1 MGNHLSRD
9 RDDRGQILPFTT
21 LLLVLAAGL
30 AVLIVAL
37 GQIAVDRAQA
47 RTAAD
52 AAALAAAA
60 SPERARVQAVRLAGA
75 NGARILSFDEP
86 SGEVVVE
93 VGVGRARATA
103 RAQTIRTFAR

>member
-1 MGNHLSRD
+1 VGKHPFHD
-9 RDDRGQILPFTT
+9 RDDRGQILPFTA

-30 AVLIVAL
+30 AVLIVEL

-60 SPERARVQAVRLAGA
+60 SPERARAQAVRLAGA
-75 NGARILSFDEP
+75 NGARIVSFDEP
-86 SGEVVVE
+86 PGEVVV
-93 VGVGRARATA
+93 VVVVGRASATA

>member
-1 MGNHLSRD
+1 VGNHPFHD
-9 RDDRGQILPFTT
+9 RDDRGQILPFTA

-30 AVLIVAL
+30 AVLIVEL

-47 RTAAD
+47 RNAAD

-60 SPERARVQAVRLAGA
+60 SPGRARAQAVRLAGA
-75 NGARILSFDEP
+75 NGARIVSFDEP
-86 SGEVVVE
+86 PGEVVV
-93 VGVGRARATA
+93 VVVVGRARATA

>member
-1 MGNHLSRD
+1 MGNHPLRD
-9 RDDRGQILPFTT
+9 HGDRGQILPFTT

-30 AVLIVAL
+30 AILVVEL
-37 GQIAVDRAQA
+37 GQVAVDRAQA

-60 SPERARVQAVRLAGA
+60 SPESARTQAVRLAGA
-75 NGARILSFDEP
+75 NGARVVSFDEQ

-93 VGVGRARATA
+93 VRVGRARATA
-103 RAQTIRTFAR
+103 RARTIRTLSP